1 MDNVTHAGTRWL
13 TTALAALLVACADTE
28 RDAQPPQA
36 AVTAS
41 APTLADVQ
49 AVGVQNAAMPLQNVV
64 TAAQPT
70 EEQLMALV
78 DLGYTS
84 FVSLRSATEEG
95 AGWEEGIAADEG
107 IRFARIPIEGEAGLT
122 RENVLELDRVLTEAE
137 EEGTVLYC
145 SSSNRVGALLALRAY
160 WLEGSD
166 PQAALELGRRAGLSR
181 LEPAVAELLA
191 APRSSS

>member
-1 MDNVTHAGTRWL
+1 MDTRTHARTRWL
-13 TTALAALLVACADTE
+13 TTALAPLLVACGDGE
-28 RDAQPPQA
+28 REAPPPEA
-36 AVTAS
+36 ALAAP

-49 AVGVQNAAMPLQNVV
+49 AAGVPNTAMPLDNVV

-70 EEQLMALV
+70 EEQLAALV
-78 DLGYTS
+78 DLGYTN
-84 FVSLRSATEEG
+84 FVSLRPATEEG
-95 AGWEEGIAADEG
+95 AGWEEGIAPDEG
-107 IRFARIPIEGEAGLT
+107 IRFARIPVEGETGLT
-122 RENVLELDRVLTEAE
+122 RENVLELDRILKESQ

-160 WLEGSD
+160 WLEGAN

-191 APRSSS
+191 TPRTGS